1 MDLRW
6 PQVRKQAERLA
17 QAEQRLLRPL
27 GPRQVV
33 VARTAHGTEENR
45 IGLPGEGERRGGN
58 LGARP
63 ATPRAADGRMPPLL
77 LEPEPP
83 PTPQGPGKDLLPVPS
98 SGGQR
103 AFSSSK

>member
-45 IGLPGEGERRGGN
+45 IGLPGEGERRGGESVA
-58 LGARP
+58 ARLIRSAP
-63 ATPRAADGRMPPLL
+63 DGRLLQLRAQPQPAPHPQTLGHDLPPGALTAQNSRV
-77 LEPEPP
+77 PP
-83 PTPQGPGKDLLPVPS
+83 
-98 SGGQR
+98 R
-103 AFSSSK
+103 